1 MLEKLWK
8 QEVKTQGRTVCGM
21 YGVLGIATVL
31 LIALHLIG
39 RFADVRLLET
49 IFMISCSIYAITV
62 IVVVVVNFVYL
73 CFQFY
78 RSMYSEQGYLTHTL
92 PVKTT
97 QILNVKVAVSF
108 GYLFL
113 TGILS
118 ILSFG
123 MVGMAVDG
131 IQIGT
136 LFDRIGSAVHETAK
150 ILEIPEAVFVL
161 FVLLMFILGC
171 LNALLM
177 FFAGSSIGQLF
188 HRSKGAYG
196 IAAGIA
202 LYYCSQIVSLLLV
215 LLGYFVYVQLSV
227 KREVIWAMAGG
238 CLLAFGWTVVYYMI
252 CRVIVQKHLNLE

>member
-1 MLEKLWK
+1 MLGKLWK

-31 LIALHLIG
+31 LIVLYGIS
-39 RFADVRLLET
+39 RFADARILGTV
-49 IFMISCSIYAITV
+49 FMITCGIYALTV

-113 TGILS
+113 TGVLS
-118 ILSFG
+118 VLSFVIIG
-123 MVGMAVDG
+123 MTVDR

-136 LFDRIGSAVHETAK
+136 MLDRIGRAIHETGQV
-150 ILEIPEAVFVL
+150 LGIPGAVFVL
-161 FVLLMFILGC
+161 FVLLLFIFGC

-202 LYYCSQIVSLLLV
+202 LYYCSQIVSLILI
-215 LLGYFVYVQLSV
+215 LLGYFVYVQLSAEHEIV
-227 KREVIWAMAGG
+227 WAMAGG
-238 CLLAFGWTVVYYMI
+238 CLLAFSWSVVYYMI
-252 CRVIVQKHLNLE
+252 CRVIVQRHLNLE

>member
-1 MLEKLWK
+1 MLGKLWK
-8 QEVKTQGRTVCGM
+8 QEVKTLGRTVCGM

-31 LIALHLIG
+31 LIVLHLIS
-39 RFADVRLLET
+39 RFADVQLFET
-49 IFMISCSIYAITV
+49 IFMVTCSIYAITV
-62 IVVVVVNFVYL
+62 IVAVVVNFVYL
-73 CFQFY
+73 CYQFY

-113 TGILS
+113 TGVLS
-118 ILSFG
+118 ILSF
-123 MVGMAVDG
+123 VIIGMAADG
-131 IQIGT
+131 IQVGT
-136 LFDRIGSAVHETAK
+136 MFAMIAQAVRETAE
-150 ILEIPEAVFVL
+150 ILQIPGAVFVL
-161 FVLLMFILGC
+161 FVLLMFVFGC
-171 LNALLM
+171 LNALLL

-202 LYYCSQIVSLLLV
+202 LYYCSQIVSLILV
-215 LLGYFVYVQLSV
+215 VLGYFVYVQLSE
-227 KREVIWAMAGG
+227 KRDIAWAMAGG
-238 CLLAFGWTVVYYMI
+238 GLLAFSWTVVYYMI

>member
-1 MLEKLWK
+1 MLGKLWK
-8 QEVKTQGRTVCGM
+8 QEVRTLGRTVCGM

-31 LIALHLIG
+31 LIAMSAVS
-39 RFADVRLLET
+39 RFVDMRMLGTV
-49 IFMISCSIYAITV
+49 FMITCSIYAITV
-62 IVVVVVNFVYL
+62 IVVIVVNFIYL

-113 TGILS
+113 TGVFS

-123 MVGMAVDG
+123 IIGMSVEG
-131 IQIGT
+131 IHIGT
-136 LFDRIGSAVHETAK
+136 MFDIIGRAVRETAEA
-150 ILEIPEAVFVL
+150 LEIPGAVFVL
-161 FVLLMFILGC
+161 FLLLLFILGC

-202 LYYCSQIVSLLLV
+202 LYYCSQIVSLMLV
-215 LLGYFVYVQLSV
+215 FLGYFLYVQLSA
-227 KREVIWAMAGG
+227 EHEIAWAMAGG
-238 CLLAFGWTVVYYMI
+238 CLLAFVWTVVYYMI
-252 CRVIVQKHLNLE
+252 CRIIVQKHLNLE